1 MTEYAISLEGTKS
14 LYRISTFQALINQL
28 VTFFKVWYYITKA
41 LMLFFPLNLDAIRDI
56 RETAEQYGKIMSMT
70 AKSGHA
76 YIEFQEA
83 SDCQEAYSAV
93 CGKTFDEKIVF
104 ALFYPISLWNQK
116 IYI

>member
-1 MTEYAISLEGTKS
+1 MNGLQNCGFAIPSSSVILTSSNHSSQGLWGLLSSK
-14 LYRISTFQALINQL
+14 
-28 VTFFKVWYYITKA
+28 K
-41 LMLFFPLNLDAIRDI
+41 PLNLDAIRDI
-56 RETAEQYGKIMSMT
+56 RETAEEYGKIMSMT

>member
-1 MTEYAISLEGTKS
+1 MILCYKGSDVVFS
-14 LYRISTFQALINQL
+14 
-28 VTFFKVWYYITKA
+28 
-41 LMLFFPLNLDAIRDI
+41 LNLDAIRDI

>member
-1 MTEYAISLEGTKS
+1 MVLLPSHILQLYNVFQDEKYKDPKEVEGIDVKHS
-14 LYRISTFQALINQL
+14 YGDMMSYSNNFS
-28 VTFFKVWYYITKA
+28 
-41 LMLFFPLNLDAIRDI
+41 LDAIRDI

-76 YIEFQEA
+76 YIEFGEASEAQEA
-83 SDCQEAYSAV
+83 CAALR
-93 CGKTFDEKIVF
+93 GKHFDEKIVF

>member
-1 MTEYAISLEGTKS
+1 MLH
-14 LYRISTFQALINQL
+14 
-28 VTFFKVWYYITKA
+28 FFKYDVTKA
-41 LMLFFPLNLDAIRDI
+41 LILFFSLNLDAIRDI